1 MFVKM
6 MKPGS
11 NRVHNIPAKEQK
23 FYEEKGWSL
32 AVKKTEKVRKKVEVI
47 EEPIVETNDEQLD
60 LDLNEE
66 NE

>member
-6 MKPGS
+6 MKPGN
-11 NRVHNIPAKEQK
+11 NRVHNIPAKEQVI
-23 FYEEKGWSL
+23 YEKKGWSL
-32 AVKKTEKVRKKVEVI
+32 AVKKTKKTTKKVEVL
-47 EEPIVETNDEQLD
+47 EEPKLEVEQLK